1 MVEIYFNRF
10 GGGPRGNMPPKDNKK
25 HKINREIKGNEFRVI
40 DPDGNML
47 GVLSRAEAVRR
58 AEDYELDLIEISP
71 KAVPPVVRIMDY
83 GKFSY
88 ELQKKEKIQ
97 KKNQVQQQMKE
108 IRFKSRTDTHDF
120 NFKTK
125 HAREF
130 LEDGNKV
137 KASVM
142 FRGRE
147 ITHKDIGQEMLE
159 KFVLALEDVGKV
171 DNPPRMEGRNMTVI
185 LAPIKTKK

>member
-1 MVEIYFNRF
+1 
-10 GGGPRGNMPPKDNKK
+10 MPPKDNKK

>member
-10 GGGPRGNMPPKDNKK
+10 GGGPKGNFPQKDTGK
-25 HKINREIKGNEFRVI
+25 HKVNRDIKGSEFRVI
-40 DPDGNML
+40 GPDGQML
-47 GVLSRAEAVRR
+47 GVMSRSDAVRR

-71 KAVPPVVRIMDY
+71 NALPPVVRIMDY

-97 KKNQVQQQMKE
+97 KKNQVQQLMKE

-130 LEDGNKV
+130 LEEGNKV

-147 ITHKDIGQEMLE
+147 ITHKAIGEEMLE
-159 KFVLALEDVGKV
+159 KFVQALEDVGKL
-171 DNPPRMEGRNMTVI
+171 DNPPKMEGRNMTVI
-185 LAPIKTKK
+185 LSPIKTKK

>member
-1 MVEIYFNRF
+1 MIEIYFNKF
-10 GGGPRGNMPPKDNKK
+10 GGGPKGNFPPRENSKYKV
-25 HKINREIKGNEFRVI
+25 NREIKGNEFRVI
-40 DPDGNML
+40 DPDGKML
-47 GVLSRAEAVRR
+47 GVMSRADAVRR

-88 ELQKKEKIQ
+88 EIQKKEKIQ

-130 LEDGNKV
+130 LEEGNKV

-159 KFVLALEDVGKV
+159 KFVQALEDVGKV
-171 DNPPRMEGRNMTVI
+171 DNPPKMEGRNMTVI
-185 LAPIKTKK
+185 LAPLKSKK